1 MKKKLNKT
9 IIVTIGLIL
18 FIVYIYFLFFTIGN
32 QIAGIP
38 ILVITGTALYLF
50 VLGLLFLFINV
61 DYNNSNNEISDYY
74 TVLRQSLI
82 INNYKPA
89 ENENKESDTPAATDI
104 LELMSINM
112 TEIKEYYVLSKNMA
126 KSSFKLSVSM
136 CLLGFT
142 LITASVISTF
152 AMDITVGSAIIP
164 AIGGVIVE
172 IIAGTSLIV
181 YRQSLDQLNRYYE
194 ALHENERFLS
204 VVNIADKIT
213 PERKDDVYQEIIK
226 SQLCPKDMIS

>member
-1 MKKKLNKT
+1 MKKLIKT
-9 IIVTIGLIL
+9 IIVTAGVTL
-18 FIVYIYFLFFTIGN
+18 FIVSIYFLFLTDSN
-32 QIAGIP
+32 QITGMPIPVMAGI
-38 ILVITGTALYLF
+38 ALYLF
-50 VLGLLFLFINV
+50 VLSLLFFFINA
-61 DYNNSNNEISDYY
+61 DYKTSNNEISDYY
-74 TVLRQSLI
+74 TTLRQSLI

-142 LITASVISTF
+142 LITASIISIF
-152 AMDITVGSAIIP
+152 AMDITIGSAIIP

-172 IIAGTSLIV
+172 VVAGTSLIV
-181 YRQSLDQLNRYYE
+181 YRQSLEQLNRYYE

-213 PERKDDVYQEIIK
+213 PEKKDDVYQEIIK
-226 SQLCPKDMIS
+226 SQLCQKDLIS